1 MTGGRRSVSFAELMI
16 RCLRDPSCAV
26 APDFGARPLSL
37 EGAIGALRFHGVL
50 ATLAPQ
56 LRQIP
61 GVPVGLVAAAEL
73 ARRHQ
78 AMRSLQ
84 AAADL
89 RVVRSCLARA
99 EVPWL
104 IAKGPAVARSLYP
117 ETSLR
122 EYSDLD
128 VLVQP
133 ERMQDTLDALLG
145 AGASLI
151 DRNWPLIAAGLRGEI
166 TLLLPHGSP
175 LDLHWSLINDP
186 VNRRRVDLPTNDVF
200 AHARV
205 LGEGGDAI
213 PALSAVDQLIHLAV
227 HAFNSNGRRLYWLK
241 DLQLAAKAAPDWDLL
256 LNRAASWHAE
266 PAVAAMLLRT
276 VDLIGAEVPPRV
288 LRVLGPAWRTVLQ
301 LAVKVV
307 PPERSLSE
315 DQRSGSEVLWATRTT
330 SSASLLALTRGLA
343 VRSRH
348 IARTEAAGPP
358 TTSDNPL
365 HLDVPDDDAR
375 TRWLADI
382 RS

>member
-1 MTGGRRSVSFAELMI
+1 MTGGRNSVSVAELMT
-16 RCLRDPSCAV
+16 RCLRDPTCAV
-26 APDFGARPLSL
+26 APDFGSRPFSL
-37 EGAIGALRFHGVL
+37 EGAAGALRFHGVL

-61 GVPVGLVAAAEL
+61 GVPVDLVATAEL

-84 AAADL
+84 AMADL
-89 RVVRSCLARA
+89 RVVRSCLATA

-104 IAKGPAVARSLYP
+104 VAKGPAVARSLYP
-117 ETSLR
+117 DTSLR

-128 VLVQP
+128 VLVPPQ
-133 ERMQDTLDALLG
+133 RMQDTLDALLG

-151 DRNWPLIAAGLRGEI
+151 DRNWPLISAGLRGEI
-166 TLLLPHGSP
+166 TLQLPHGSP

-186 VNRRRVDLPTNDVF
+186 VNRRRVDLPTDDVF

-213 PALSAVDQLIHLAV
+213 PTLSAVDQLIHLAV

-256 LNRAASWHAE
+256 LDRAAEWHAE

-276 VDLIGAEVPPRV
+276 VDLIGAQVPPRV

-307 PPERSLSE
+307 PPERSFSE

-330 SSASLLALTRGLA
+330 SPASLLALARGLA

-348 IARTEAAGPP
+348 VARTAATDPP
-358 TTSDNPL
+358 TPTGNPL
-365 HLDVPDDDAR
+365 HLDVPDDEAR
-375 TRWLADI
+375 MRWLADI
-382 RS
+382 RN